1 MGNNNKKKQQKHMP
15 AKESTQ
21 VSDNPVTL
29 KDLLGAGTVAKLKEQ
44 AEAMKQEEAK
54 QREAKRQE
62 AEAARIAEQKLKEK
76 DFEYLL
82 NNSSTNWKKYN

>member
-1 MGNNNKKKQQKHMP
+1 MGNNKKKQQRHVP
-15 AKESTQ
+15 AKETAPN
-21 VSDNPVTL
+21 SDKPVTL

-44 AEAMKQEEAK
+44 AEAMKLEEAK
-54 QREAKRQE
+54 QRESKRQE

-82 NNSSTNWKKYN
+82 NNSSMDWKKYN